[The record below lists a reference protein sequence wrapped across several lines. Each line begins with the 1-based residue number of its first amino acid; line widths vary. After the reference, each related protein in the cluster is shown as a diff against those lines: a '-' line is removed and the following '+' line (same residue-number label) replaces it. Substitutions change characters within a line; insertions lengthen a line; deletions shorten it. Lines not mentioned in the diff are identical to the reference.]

1 MSSSVATENNKN
13 IVITFSGG
21 NVDNFDNSA
30 GFLVDVS
37 RNGSTTR
44 KTVESVSSS
53 GATATLTMAEKLVE
67 GDVIDISYTKGAN
80 TITDEYDNVLFSF
93 DQTVSNGIDS
103 PDVTLVD
110 MIETN
115 TKQISVT
122 FDASMASLGANA
134 KDDFSVTIDG
144 SAVNISSIAY
154 HSSTVLLV
162 NIDTRV
168 IQGDNVRLSYTD
180 NGKVLDQYS
189 NALKSFLI
197 N

>member
-1 MSSSVATENNKN
+1 MNNDICGNDFVVTVNAATRNVTSTDVSSEYLYLTLESRVEHGDTVTLAYNRNESELSQNVTDTNDNPVLTFPAQSVSNNVNNLQYSSSSVATANNKN

-53 GATATLTMAEKLVE
+53 GATATLTMTEKLVE

-80 TITDEYDNVLFSF
+80 TITDQYDNVLFSF

-103 PDVTLVD
+103 PDVTL
-110 MIETN
+110 
-115 TKQISVT
+115 
-122 FDASMASLGANA
+122 
-134 KDDFSVTIDG
+134 
-144 SAVNISSIAY
+144 
-154 HSSTVLLV
+154 
-162 NIDTRV
+162 
-168 IQGDNVRLSYTD
+168 
-180 NGKVLDQYS
+180 
-189 NALKSFLI
+189 LI
-197 N
+197 